1 MNELTVNLKNVTEQD
16 KKTILE
22 IIKRSE
28 KKKKF
33 IPKHN
38 ENYFYIDL
46 VGEIRKT
53 YWPGVVEDIWLLET
67 GNVFETEEEAEE
79 GKLKIIIKAAYTNLA
94 EESWENEEIDW
105 NNKNQHKWF
114 AFYTHQGKT
123 IILDYN
129 YRYQTLPNNRYFK
142 TDESLKKAI
151 QEIGEKNITKYVIEV
166 EV

>member
-33 IPKHN
+33 IPKRN

-46 VGEIRKT
+46 V
-53 YWPGVVEDIWLLET
+53 
-67 GNVFETEEEAEE
+67 
-79 GKLKIIIKAAYTNLA
+79 
-94 EESWENEEIDW
+94 
-105 NNKNQHKWF
+105 
-114 AFYTHQGKT
+114 
-123 IILDYN
+123 
-129 YRYQTLPNNRYFK
+129 
-142 TDESLKKAI
+142 
-151 QEIGEKNITKYVIEV
+151 GEKNITKYVIEV